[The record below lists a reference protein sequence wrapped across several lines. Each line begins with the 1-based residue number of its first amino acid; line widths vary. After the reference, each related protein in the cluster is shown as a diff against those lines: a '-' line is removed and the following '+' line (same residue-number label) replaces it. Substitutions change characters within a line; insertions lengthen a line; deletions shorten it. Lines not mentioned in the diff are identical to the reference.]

1 METKQTDFP
10 ADQEIAEWL
19 AKQHAEGRRFE
30 PFAAA
35 RGIRTMPDAYRVQER
50 FNALQ
55 SAGRGMSRVGYKIGL
70 TSTAMQAMCGID
82 TPVAGTVFADRVHA
96 SGVVLKPSAYGRF
109 GIEFEIA
116 VRLGRDLAR
125 SSGSEDSG
133 DSGRAFTLEEVAAA
147 IDGVAPAIEV
157 VDDRGCDYKTLDVL
171 SLVADNAWNAGIVVG
186 TFQSTWPDLTL
197 VEGSVTVDDGSVLD
211 TGRGADVLGNPLLS
225 VSWLAAHLAASGES
239 LRAGDIV
246 MTGSMVT
253 TKFPTKSGRFR
264 FEVSGLGSV
273 EVQVDAG

>member
-1 METKQTDFP
+1 METNPIELP
-10 ADQEIAEWL
+10 AAQDVAAWL
-19 AKQHAEGRRFE
+19 ASQHSEARNFE

-35 RGIRTMPDAYRVQER
+35 RGVRTMPDAYRVQDR
-50 FNALQ
+50 YNALQ
-55 SAGRGMSRVGYKIGL
+55 AAQRGVVRAGYKIGL

-82 TPVAGTVFADRVHA
+82 TPVAGVVFSDRVHD
-96 SGVVLKPSAYGRF
+96 SGAVLKPSAYGRF

-116 VRLGRDLAR
+116 VRFGRDLAP
-125 SSGSEDSG
+125 SDAAGQSV
-133 DSGRAFTLEEVAAA
+133 TLTDVAAA

-186 TFQSTWPDLTL
+186 EFRSSWPDLTS
-197 VEGSVTVDDGSVLD
+197 VEGSVTIDNGSVLD

-225 VSWLAAHLAASGES
+225 VVWLAEHLAASGES

-253 TKFPTKSGRFR
+253 TKFPTTSGRFR

-273 EVQVDAG
+273 EVLVDAG

>member
-1 METKQTDFP
+1 METPRTDLP
-10 ADQEIAEWL
+10 AAQDAADWL
-19 AKQHAEGRRFE
+19 ASQHAERRRFE
-30 PFAAA
+30 PFASL
-35 RGIRTMPDAYRVQER
+35 RGIRTMPDAYRVQDR
-50 FNALQ
+50 YNALQ
-55 SAGRGMSRVGYKIGL
+55 AFTRNVARAGYKIGL

-82 TPVAGTVFADRVHA
+82 TPVAGVVFADRVHA
-96 SGVVLKPSAYGRF
+96 SDAVLKPSAYGRF

-116 VRLGRDLAR
+116 VRLGCDLAPSVR
-125 SSGSEDSG
+125 DGEPV
-133 DSGRAFTLEEVAAA
+133 TLADVAKA

-186 TFQSTWPDLTL
+186 AFQSTWPDLTS
-197 VEGSVTVDDGSVLD
+197 VEGSVTIDDGSVLD
-211 TGRGADVLGNPLLS
+211 TGRGEDVLGNPLLS
-225 VSWLAAHLAASGES
+225 VVWLAEHLAASGES

-253 TKFPTKSGRFR
+253 TKFPTTSGRFR

-273 EVQVDAG
+273 AVQVDAS

>member
-1 METKQTDFP
+1 METEQTAFP
-10 ADQEIAEWL
+10 AAQDVAEWL
-19 AKQHAEGRRFE
+19 TKQHADSRRFE

-35 RGIRTMPDAYRVQER
+35 RGIRTMPDAYRVQDR

-55 SAGRGMSRVGYKIGL
+55 SASRAASRAGYKIGL

-82 TPVAGTVFADRVHA
+82 TPVAGVVFADRVHA
-96 SGVVLKPSAYGRF
+96 SGAVLKPSAYGRF

-116 VRLGRDLAR
+116 VRLGRDLAP
-125 SSGSEDSG
+125 SDLSGQPV
-133 DSGRAFTLEEVAAA
+133 TLAEVVAA
-147 IDGVAPAIEV
+147 IDGVAPAIEI
-157 VDDRGCDYKTLDVL
+157 VDDRACDYKTLDML

-186 TFQSTWPDLTL
+186 TFQSSWPDLAS
-197 VEGSVTVDDGSVLD
+197 VEGSVTTEDGSVLD

-225 VSWLAAHLAASGES
+225 VVWLAEHLAASGGS
-239 LRAGDIV
+239 LRSGDIV

-253 TKFPTKSGRFR
+253 TKFPNTSGRFR
-264 FEVSGLGSV
+264 FEVSGLGWV